1 MTTIAPHLSVEA
13 LGVRYREAADVTE
26 KSHVQ
31 AIWLLAK
38 GHGKTEVGEL
48 LGFSRRWLNKLV
60 ARYNAAGPESL
71 GDQRANNGAEATILT
86 GEVLAAV
93 AQRLA
98 TPPPDR
104 GLWTGPKVAAFIAET
119 LGLESVHPQRGWD
132 ALKRLGWSIQ
142 RPRPR
147 HARAASE
154 EERAEFKKNSMPP
167 LPKSRR
173 STQISRSRSGRRTS
187 TASD

>member
-1 MTTIAPHLSVEA
+1 MTGIAPHVSVEA
-13 LGVRYREAADVTE
+13 LGVRYREAEDVIE

-60 ARYNAAGPESL
+60 ARYNAEGPESL
-71 GDQRANNGAEATILT
+71 GDRRANNGAEATILT
-86 GEVLAAV
+86 EEILATV
-93 AQRLA
+93 AQRI
-98 TPPPDR
+98 TMPPQDG
-104 GLWTGPKVAAFIAET
+104 GLWSGPKVAAFIAAT
-119 LGLESVHPQRGWD
+119 LGLKSVHPQRGWD
-132 ALKRLGWSIQ
+132 ALKKLGWSIQ

-167 LPKSRR
+167 LPRNKRG
-173 STQISRSRSGRRTS
+173 TPISRSKSGRATS
-187 TASD
+187 TGSD

>member
-13 LGVRYREAADVTE
+13 LGDRHREADDVTE

-38 GHGKTEVGEL
+38 GHGKAEVGEL
-48 LGFSRRWLNKLV
+48 LGMSRRWLNKLI
-60 ARYNAAGPESL
+60 ARYNRHGPESL
-71 GDQRANNGAEATILT
+71 GDQRAKNGAEATILT
-86 GEVLAAV
+86 EEVLAAV
-93 AQRLA
+93 AQRIT
-98 TPPPDR
+98 TPPDDG
-104 GLWTGPKVAAFIAET
+104 GLWTGPKVARYIAET
-119 LGLESVHPQRGWD
+119 LGRKSIHPQRGWD

-147 HARAASE
+147 HARAATE

-167 LPKSRR
+167 LPRSRR
-173 STQISRSRSGRRTS
+173 ATPISRSRSGRRTS